1 MIKNRIEDD
10 LKEALKSK
18 DAVAAD
24 ALRMLKARIKND
36 EIAKQKEFDD
46 DQVVEIIF
54 SEVKKRNDSVEAFEK
69 GGRMELAEKEKR
81 EITVLQKYLPQ
92 QLGEDEIRKIIEE
105 TISGQNF
112 SAADFGKAM
121 AAVMPKLKGK
131 AQGSAIS
138 KVLKEIL
145 K

>member
-1 MIKNRIEDD
+1 MLKNQIEND
-10 LKEALKSK
+10 LKEALKNK
-18 DAVAAD
+18 NAVAAD

-36 EIAKQKEFDD
+36 EIAKQKEFGDE
-46 DQVVEIIF
+46 QIVEVIF
-54 SEVKKRNDSVEAFEK
+54 SEVKKRNDSIEAYEK
-69 GGRMELAEKEKR
+69 GGRAELADKERK
-81 EITVLQKYLPQ
+81 EIAVLQKYLPE
-92 QLGEDEIRKIIEE
+92 QLGEDEIRKVVEE
-105 TISGQNF
+105 TLSGQTLT
-112 SAADFGKAM
+112 AADFGKAM